1 MEPRAVGTLLGLRY
15 LFWALVSWVT
25 IAGIFGVILIYR
37 VLISY
42 KEQDELFMHPAE
54 IRMTV
59 EHIRHVNRMALGF
72 GIASGVTLALI
83 VAGWACG
90 VL

>member
-1 MEPRAVGTLLGLRY
+1 MGTFLGLRY
-15 LFWALVSWVT
+15 LFWALVSWVAL
-25 IAGIFGVILIYR
+25 AGIFGVILLYR

-42 KEQDELFMHPAE
+42 QEQDELFMHPAE

-59 EHIRHVNRMALGF
+59 EHIRLVNKIAAGF
-72 GIASGVTLALI
+72 GIASAASLLLI
-83 VAGWACG
+83 GAGWALG